1 MSKKL
6 ILKLSK
12 NQLISSESKKAF
24 IEKSYYLSK
33 LIEKCSIK
41 KFNIF
46 FFLNQ
51 KIKYQD
57 KIKLKKQTQKLILII
72 ESFYKEIETV
82 ILYENKIK
90 AQKGKK
96 TFQKLKK
103 SKQIK
108 QISPGIYTIQG
119 AFLKNFEQLDYFLD
133 KYAKIERYKNI
144 AAHNILPI
152 KSLFANGYLSNF
164 AHHAILCSHVE
175 RNIISIDQIS
185 NLKLLDKNFIKKKL
199 NHPDLILSPTVC
211 YHCFETLKKKKIN
224 KNIIFNIKA
233 SCNRYESKNFRTF
246 ERLQSF
252 TMREYVAFGTKK
264 FTDIFLKKNLNY
276 FKKIFINLNIKFR
289 IASASD
295 SFFSDQGM
303 KKILYQNINSLK
315 QEFQFWLPDE
325 KKWLAVGSFNNHLQS
340 LTSKYN
346 ITNTH
351 KKNIYS
357 ACIGWGYERFIYSF
371 LAQGLLFKKM

>member
-1 MSKKL
+1 
-6 ILKLSK
+6 
-12 NQLISSESKKAF
+12 
-24 IEKSYYLSK
+24 
-33 LIEKCSIK
+33 
-41 KFNIF
+41 
-46 FFLNQ
+46 
-51 KIKYQD
+51 
-57 KIKLKKQTQKLILII
+57 
-72 ESFYKEIETV
+72 
-82 ILYENKIK
+82 
-90 AQKGKK
+90 
-96 TFQKLKK
+96 
-103 SKQIK
+103 
-108 QISPGIYTIQG
+108 
-119 AFLKNFEQLDYFLD
+119 
-133 KYAKIERYKNI
+133 
-144 AAHNILPI
+144 
-152 KSLFANGYLSNF
+152 
-164 AHHAILCSHVE
+164 
-175 RNIISIDQIS
+175 
-185 NLKLLDKNFIKKKL
+185 
-199 NHPDLILSPTVC
+199 
-211 YHCFETLKKKKIN
+211 
-224 KNIIFNIKA
+224 
-233 SCNRYESKNFRTF
+233 
-246 ERLQSF
+246 
-252 TMREYVAFGTKK
+252 MREYVAFGTKK